1 MTLAVADVRAN
12 LNENIRHAARI
23 IGKSKDRLRVFEA
36 IYRGKKRTKTVDDL
50 IKATKLSH
58 MRVLQE
64 AGRLAGNGIVDQVR
78 LNGRN
83 AYKKDPTFTHHK
95 KAIVDLCKNPA
106 RRSRYPTKQEPRSH
120 GTTTVRI
127 KVSASTPAPVQITI
141 DEVTSFTIPNAASAS
156 AIALQKVSE
165 SKVKRFL
172 LKVIGD
178 KNKYGDWGGEKNDL
192 YTTRLLYLGKR
203 RTAAFALK
211 GKATSGPLTPKKMGA
226 NGDQI
231 GRLMASDADI
241 YFVVYHSKIEE
252 SVTEQL
258 RAYAVARTLT
268 GRRTYYGV
276 IDGQDLAMLVGRF
289 PKAWKSA

>member
-23 IGKSKDRLRVFEA
+23 IGKSKDRLKVFEA

-50 IKATKLSH
+50 IQATRLSH
-58 MRVLQE
+58 VRVLQE
-64 AGRLAGNGIVDQVR
+64 AGKLAGNGIVDQVR
-78 LNGRN
+78 LNQRN
-83 AYKKDPTFTHHK
+83 AYRKDPTFTHHK
-95 KAIVDLCKNPA
+95 QSIVDLCKNPA
-106 RRSRYPTKQEPRSH
+106 KRTRYPTKQEPRSH
-120 GTTTVRI
+120 ATTIVRI
-127 KVSASTPAPVQITI
+127 RVSASTPAPVELTI
-141 DEVTSFTIPNAASAS
+141 DDVTSFAAVTA
-156 AIALQKVSE
+156 APGTKADLKTASE
-165 SKVKRFL
+165 SKVKQFL

-178 KNKYGDWGGEKNDL
+178 KNKYGDWGGEKNDI
-192 YTTRLLYLGKR
+192 YTTRLLYMGRR

-241 YFVVYHSKIEE
+241 YFVVYHSKIEQ
-252 SVTEQL
+252 SITEQL
-258 RAYAVARTLT
+258 RAYAVARTLS

-276 IDGQDLAMLVGRF
+276 IDGQDLATLVSRF
-289 PKAWKSA
+289 REAWKAA